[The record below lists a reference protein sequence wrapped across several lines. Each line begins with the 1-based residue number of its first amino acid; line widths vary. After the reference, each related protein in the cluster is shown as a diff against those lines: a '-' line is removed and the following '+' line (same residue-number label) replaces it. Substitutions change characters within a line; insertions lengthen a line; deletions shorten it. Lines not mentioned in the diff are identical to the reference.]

1 MPFMRAAALAFLVT
15 ISLTTH
21 AALAQQPLRV
31 AVFKTAADDA
41 DLVEIATALDPV
53 VSSALSERSDVSIA
67 ARPALD
73 LPSMQLAIDC
83 VGETWDCLRAAAT
96 QADADSLLAPS
107 VQREGGAVV
116 VSLLL
121 FDPNQTEPVR
131 SVQRRYEG
139 ARPGEQALAGVDGM
153 LVELFG
159 APATQEQ
166 AGTAPP
172 RAAASEPVTPPPAAT
187 AKPDS
192 GGAPIA
198 AIIVGGVGV
207 ALIGTGVAFGVMSNA
222 TENAAHDIHPSNE
235 DQAREASEKLATA
248 GHQATVANVTFGLG
262 AAALVGAGVLLFW
275 HLKERGGSKEPE
287 PRVALRPQLGWGAAG
302 LTLTAAWN
310 DSL

>member
-1 MPFMRAAALAFLVT
+1 MRAAALAFVVT
-15 ISLTTH
+15 VSLTTS
-21 AALAQQPLRV
+21 ATLAQQPLRV

-41 DLVEIATALDPV
+41 DLVEVATALDPV
-53 VSSALSERSDVSIA
+53 VASALSERSDVTIA

-96 QADADSLLAPS
+96 QAEADSLLAPS
-107 VQREGGAVV
+107 VRSDAGAVV
-116 VSLLL
+116 VSLLF
-121 FDPNQTEPVR
+121 FDPNRTDPVR

-139 ARPGEQALAGVDGM
+139 ARPGEQALAGVNGM

-159 APATQEQ
+159 ATAAPDEAGAASPSVAATQ
-166 AGTAPP
+166 
-172 RAAASEPVTPPPAAT
+172 PVPPPPAAK
-187 AKPDS
+187 AKPES

-222 TENAAHDIHPSNE
+222 TEDAAHDIHPSNE

-248 GHQATVANVTFGLG
+248 GHQATVANVAFGLG

-275 HLKERGGSKEPE
+275 HLKERRGSKEPA
-287 PRVALRPQLGWGAAG
+287 PQVALRPQLGWGSAG